1 VNTDRAALMARLAD
15 LIDDLTTP
23 EVVELASL
31 LDAMAR
37 RLGRSVTATN
47 SKDDP

>member
-1 VNTDRAALMARLAD
+1 MTDDRAALMARLAD
-15 LIDDLTTP
+15 LIEHLTTP

-37 RLGRSVTATN
+37 RHGHDREE
-47 SKDDP
+47 KP